1 MLSPQ
6 TISGQSRSHSEAQK
20 VITNPSLSSLPVS
33 YGERKFPWACNC
45 ECWVYTHNGLC
56 NHCSLKCAILNHV
69 PRKAGYILTLSC
81 FTLWLLFCFDFL
93 PPKCASAASVQSFLS
108 YTHHC
113 LWVEKTESC
122 IFNCV
127 LPTKGKH
134 FYSSSESEEEEESHK
149 KFNIKIKPLQAK
161 DILKNAATVDELKAS
176 IGNIALSPSPVV
188 SGFLF
193 QALVRLDWQL
203 CSAHT
208 C

>member
-1 MLSPQ
+1 MGFG
-6 TISGQSRSHSEAQK
+6 TIAPG
-20 VITNPSLSSLPVS
+20 NLSSWIMFQGKVD
-33 YGERKFPWACNC
+33 KF
-45 ECWVYTHNGLC
+45 
-56 NHCSLKCAILNHV
+56 
-69 PRKAGYILTLSC
+69 
-81 FTLWLLFCFDFL
+81 WLFPALHFDFVL
-93 PPKCASAASVQSFLS
+93 LWFSATQVCLCCVFVQSLLS

-113 LWVEKTESC
+113 LWVEKTELC

>member
-1 MLSPQ
+1 M
-6 TISGQSRSHSEAQK
+6 
-20 VITNPSLSSLPVS
+20 
-33 YGERKFPWACNC
+33 
-45 ECWVYTHNGLC
+45 
-56 NHCSLKCAILNHV
+56 
-69 PRKAGYILTLSC
+69 
-81 FTLWLLFCFDFL
+81 
-93 PPKCASAASVQSFLS
+93 S

-113 LWVEKTESC
+113 LPVEKELR

-188 SGFLF
+188 SGFYFKLWWGWTESC
-193 QALVRLDWQL
+193 ALPIHVK
-203 CSAHT
+203 
-208 C
+208 